1 MFIELDK
8 NIINTMFI
16 TQVYPDIEDR
26 WGIIE
31 YRVAVSTCNW
41 QSNNSSAEY
50 YIRCKDLDEM
60 KRVYNNFKEL
70 LGVTE
75 DIKNVR
81 YNTI

>member
-16 TQVYPDIEDR
+16 TQVYPYIEDR
-26 WGIIE
+26 WGSTE

-41 QSNNSSAEY
+41 QSNQRAEY
-50 YIRCKDLDEM
+50 YIKCKDLDEM